1 LAGSRKE
8 VAENLMIVDLIRHDL
23 HGVVGDDVSI
33 KQFCRVEEYETVWQM
48 VSVIEGG
55 RSIPESGSDDDHDTG
70 ILGSDVL
77 KRSLP
82 PGESISL
89 CVMYPV
95 CDDRFQGA

>member
-1 LAGSRKE
+1 
-8 VAENLMIVDLIRHDL
+8 MIVDLIRHDL

-55 RSIPESGSDDDHDTG
+55 RPVSELCSDDDRDNG

-82 PGESISL
+82 PGEFISL

-95 CDDRFQGA
+95 RDNFLQEA

>member
-1 LAGSRKE
+1 LVGSRKE

-55 RSIPESGSDDDHDTG
+55 RSVSGLDDDPSL
-70 ILGSDVL
+70 LGSEVL

-82 PGESISL
+82 PGKSIPPRDVFS
-89 CVMYPV
+89 
-95 CDDRFQGA
+95 A

>member
-1 LAGSRKE
+1 
-8 VAENLMIVDLIRHDL
+8 MIVDLIRHDL

-55 RSIPESGSDDDHDTG
+55 RSELGSNDDRDTG
-70 ILGSDVL
+70 ILGWDVL

-89 CVMYPV
+89 RVMYPV
-95 CDDRFQGA
+95 CDDWFQGA

>member
-1 LAGSRKE
+1 
-8 VAENLMIVDLIRHDL
+8 MIVDLIRHDL

-55 RSIPESGSDDDHDTG
+55 RSLSGSGVDSG
-70 ILGSDVL
+70 LLGPEVL

-82 PGESISL
+82 PGKSIL
-89 CVMYPV
+89 L
-95 CDDRFQGA
+95 

>member
-55 RSIPESGSDDDHDTG
+55 RSVSESGSDDDRDTG

-95 CDDRFQGA
+95 CDDWFQGA

>member
-1 LAGSRKE
+1 MGCKKE

-55 RSIPESGSDDDHDTG
+55 RSVSGLDVDSG
-70 ILGSDVL
+70 MLGSEVL

-82 PGESISL
+82 PGKHIPL
-89 CVMYPV
+89 YTIHPV
-95 CDDRFQGA
+95 CNDQFQGA

>member
-1 LAGSRKE
+1 
-8 VAENLMIVDLIRHDL
+8 MIVDLIRHDL

-55 RSIPESGSDDDHDTG
+55 RSVSGSDVDSG
-70 ILGSDVL
+70 ILGSEVL

-82 PGESISL
+82 PGKSTSFF
-89 CVMYPV
+89 VMYPV
-95 CDDRFQGA
+95 CNDWFQGA